1 VVHTGQLHPA
11 SWPTG
16 TANPKQVAVDD
27 LREGLLKLV
36 KEFGAPQ
43 ELTLTLPTAAC
54 DSLAGP
60 DRGSG
65 ECGPIFKAVH
75 AISFNSGRVV
85 VTGAVVR
92 RTLTCVVI
100 AAHWRQTYFAT
111 LTASRSFWRRC
122 WPGCWSHGYCWRGG
136 GTGNY
141 TGTRSW

>member
-1 VVHTGQLHPA
+1 MHTGQLHPA

-60 DRGSG
+60 T
-65 ECGPIFKAVH
+65 EVAANAVRYSKLCMLS
-75 AISFNSGRVV
+75 AS
-85 VTGAVVR
+85 
-92 RTLTCVVI
+92 TLV
-100 AAHWRQTYFAT
+100 AW
-111 LTASRSFWRRC
+111 W
-122 WPGCWSHGYCWRGG
+122 
-136 GTGNY
+136 
-141 TGTRSW
+141 